1 MLKRSINSIFIDSFF
16 PAHEHSYTLCSQYH
30 SAYDSG
36 VIYLGVTDVSPM
48 YRSVLC
54 DKISH
59 PGHLLTLHA
68 CDLIVGQHVSVKKFV
83 RVFVGS
89 EIIPVSSCASAYRA
103 SGQVAN
109 VLI

>member
-1 MLKRSINSIFIDSFF
+1 MSI
-16 PAHEHSYTLCSQYH
+16 HTLCVVNITLRMTQENGV
-30 SAYDSG
+30 G
-36 VIYLGVTDVSPM
+36 VISLGVTDVSPM

-59 PGHLLTLHA
+59 PGHLLTLHV

-83 RVFVGS
+83 CVFVGS